1 MSKSVSFGENTTYE
15 IENISKYLWDVTFP
29 DILRDIGFKLS
40 CMVENYHI
48 SDELTMA
55 ERVVLIKHNMLQWVQ
70 SIVTNRDVNGVEIK
84 LKGSLDDMVPMED
97 YNKVVI
103 VLDFIDVIVD
113 EFKKHKT
120 KTVQISYGHDQ
131 TTIEFNIYPSP
142 NVRLNITNMLSF

>member
-1 MSKSVSFGENTTYE
+1 
-15 IENISKYLWDVTFP
+15 
-29 DILRDIGFKLS
+29 
-40 CMVENYHI
+40 
-48 SDELTMA
+48 MA

-142 NVRLNITNMLSF
+142 NVRLNITNMLCF

>member
-40 CMVENYHI
+40 DMVENYHI

-84 LKGSLDDMVPMED
+84 LKGSVDDMVPMED

>member
-15 IENISKYLWDVTFP
+15 IENISKYLWNVTFP

-40 CMVENYHI
+40 DMVENYHI

>member
-40 CMVENYHI
+40 GMVENYHI

-84 LKGSLDDMVPMED
+84 LKGSVDDMVPMED

>member
-40 CMVENYHI
+40 GMVENYHI

-84 LKGSLDDMVPMED
+84 LKGSVDDMVPMED

-120 KTVQISYGHDQ
+120 KTVHMSYGHDQ